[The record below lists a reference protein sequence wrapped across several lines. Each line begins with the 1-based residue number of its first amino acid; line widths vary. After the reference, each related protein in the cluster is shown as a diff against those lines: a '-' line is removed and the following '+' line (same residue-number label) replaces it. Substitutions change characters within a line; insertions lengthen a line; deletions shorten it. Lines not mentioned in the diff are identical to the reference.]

1 MLTRDQRALPMRCG
15 DSAPASG
22 GRAALAPCDDSLQER
37 CGARALTR
45 RTFAS
50 LAGVAVGSVLLG
62 ILPGC
67 AGSGAESG
75 AGQADRTAEAG
86 KGSNSGEGGKS
97 ETPPISEGASDE
109 LSTAALAPGSLCV
122 AEYAN
127 NTLAVIDPSTGE
139 ILQRIAAGQNPATA
153 LAVDGWVYVGSSG
166 GGEVIALCV
175 ADPSQVAAIP
185 VGRQPLGLCYDEA
198 RGVLYVADYFTSSIY
213 QVDTALKSLVG
224 TVKLD
229 VCGYHKRTDP
239 PDCCRIGPGEGR
251 RTVALALAPEGDV
264 LYCAN
269 YGTFDVARVDLAGA
283 AEIEAFDGVVG
294 PRQILVST
302 DGTQLILAGVGG
314 EGEQQVSDLYVLD
327 RATGKRV
334 LEVPVGQSVAG
345 VAQAADGSAAWAI
358 ARDDGELV
366 VFDANWAETGRLPL
380 GEGIDTLALAPDG
393 KTLLVANSA
402 TGQVHVVDAAT
413 FAVLNTIEGL
423 AAPKGIAV
431 IP

>member
-1 MLTRDQRALPMRCG
+1 MLTRRA
-15 DSAPASG
+15 
-22 GRAALAPCDDSLQER
+22 
-37 CGARALTR
+37 
-45 RTFAS
+45 FAS
-50 LAGVAVGSVLLG
+50 LAGIATGSVLLG
-62 ILPGC
+62 MLPGC
-67 AGSGAESG
+67 AGAGSGSDAGSPAASSG
-75 AGQADRTAEAG
+75 GEGSPAATAE
-86 KGSNSGEGGKS
+86 GSGGDPTASGS
-97 ETPPISEGASDE
+97 ASQGASPA
-109 LSTAALAPGSLCV
+109 AALGSGSLCV
-122 AEYAN
+122 AEYAS

-166 GGEVIALCV
+166 GGEVTAVCI
-175 ADPSQVAAIP
+175 ADPSQVTAIP

-198 RGVLYVADYFTSSIY
+198 RGVLYVGDYFTSSVHE
-213 QVDTALKSLVG
+213 VDTSLKSLVG

-229 VCGYHKRTDP
+229 ACGYHKRTDP

-251 RTVALALAPEGDV
+251 RTVALALAPEGDL

-269 YGTFDVARVDLAGA
+269 YGTFDVARIDLAA
-283 AEIEAFDGVVG
+283 AVEIEAFDGVVG
-294 PRQILVST
+294 PRQILVSA
-302 DGTQLILAGVGG
+302 DGAQLILAGVGG

-334 LEVPVGQSVAG
+334 REVPVGQSVAG
-345 VAQAADGSAAWAI
+345 VAQAADGSVAWAI

-366 VFDANWAETGRLPL
+366 AFDADWAETGRLPL
-380 GEGIDTLALAPDG
+380 GAGIDTLALAPDG

-402 TGQVHVVDAAT
+402 TGQVHVVDAVT
-413 FAVLNTIEGL
+413 LAVLKTIEGL